1 MPIRFECDQCG
12 QRLSI
17 ARRKAGT
24 QIDCPTC
31 GASQRVPADPSAE
44 QQEVEESPAVT
55 VDEEPVSCPDIPSD
69 AEDLGDEVVDGEI
82 DEDEEP
88 LVFGSSSAEPPPF
101 FDEVDLAK
109 TIDLDYPPVVPVI
122 SAGDGPPPPPLPS
135 EAENELPPPTP
146 RLPIPWPIFAQAL
159 LLLCVALG
167 ALSAGYYWGYQDG
180 SAVQTVS
187 SEQAVVAEPEDG
199 FADEEVLLDGRILW
213 TPSPGTSAGDASA
226 TFVALSQDRIPQS
239 SLPIAGLQPGGGD
252 NAETQASVAAIR
264 AIGGV
269 FTRTETDGT
278 LAAVLPREGRYYL
291 LIISRNASR
300 PEDEPIR
307 ARDLAEM
314 KQYFADPESL
324 IGASKYVWQ
333 PAELR
338 VGAPAVEHDFGLA
351 GL

>member
-17 ARRKAGT
+17 ARRKVGA

-31 GASQRVPADPSAE
+31 GTSQRVPAEPSVE
-44 QQEVEESPAVT
+44 QEVEESPTVT
-55 VDEEPVSCPDIPSD
+55 VEEEPVSCPDEPPV
-69 AEDLGDEVVDGEI
+69 AEDLDVEVMDGEV

-88 LVFGSSSAEPPPF
+88 FVFGPSSAEPPPI
-101 FDEVDLAK
+101 FDEVDLSK
-109 TIDLDYPPVVPVI
+109 TIDLDYPPVVPVV
-122 SAGDGPPPPPLPS
+122 AGADGPPPPPLPS
-135 EAENELPPPTP
+135 EAQREPSLPTT
-146 RLPIPWPIFAQAL
+146 RLPIPWPIYAQAL
-159 LLLCVALG
+159 LLLCVAVG

-180 SAVQTVS
+180 SAVQTES
-187 SEQAVVAEPEDG
+187 SRQAVDVAEPQDG

-213 TPSPGTSAGDASA
+213 TPSPGTSSGDASA
-226 TFVALSQDRIPQS
+226 TFVALPRDRIPRT
-239 SLPIAGLQPGGGD
+239 SLSIAGLQPGGED
-252 NAETQASVAAIR
+252 NTDTQTSVAAIR

-291 LIISRNASR
+291 LIISRNVSR
-300 PEDEPIR
+300 SEDQPIH